1 MHLKLLTLVL
11 PPAVPMSYELSAG
24 PPPCRASLRDLPEE
38 ILQLQLGGIIIPQ
51 KRIYYP
57 HVIDEGIEAPVNPT

>member
-11 PPAVPMSYELSAG
+11 PPAVPVSNELSSG
-24 PPPCRASLRDLPEE
+24 PHLCPASPRDLPEE

-57 HVIDEGIEAPVNPT
+57 HFIDEGIEAPVNLT